1 MVKKISLGT
10 SPEKE
15 KNLIFR
21 IDIQFIYIKNL
32 SVGLADSEILEL
44 LTTISRELV
53 CLHETDGTYL
63 YVSPNAKS
71 IIGYDPIELLGKN
84 PYDFFHPDDRR
95 LIFERAHQPL
105 LQGAKNINPTF
116 RFLHKNGTYIWLQS
130 DNRLITHPNSGKQ
143 YLHTSSRDIS
153 EKIESDANLALSE
166 RKFKTLFKDSPIG
179 LVLSSKQGYIDDVN
193 ESFAKFLG
201 YETFE
206 LLGKHFSEISS
217 LGELEE
223 NLRYRDSV
231 QKGMIDHYSIEKQYL
246 HKQGHLVWAYITVTV
261 LRNDDGQPIYYLAQ
275 IIDIDERK
283 KTETLLLENNEHL
296 KATKNSLLI
305 QNKQLQS
312 YNQIISHHLRAPV
325 SNLRS
330 LVDLLKVTD
339 SQEERQELQN
349 HLEAVTESLETVLSE
364 LITTLKIQNLEN
376 YHPEWIPIKDLV
388 SKVCKLMEGE
398 LAQRKVQIESN
409 LTDQDRIFA
418 SKDYLETLLIQL
430 FSNSIQFADQKRE
443 LRINIESFR
452 VGTETSL
459 SFSDNGTGI
468 DLSRYGDQIFQMK
481 KTFHRHMS
489 GKGLGLFLM
498 KYMMESMGGRVDVTS
513 KPDEGATFLLHFP
526 NGGNKT

>member
-1 MVKKISLGT
+1 MIYLQ
-10 SPEKE
+10 
-15 KNLIFR
+15 NLP
-21 IDIQFIYIKNL
+21 
-32 SVGLADSEILEL
+32 VGLADSEILEL

-63 YVSPNAKS
+63 YVSPNAQS
-71 IIGYDPIELLGKN
+71 IIGYDPSELIGKN

-95 LIFERAHQPL
+95 LIFERSHQPL
-105 LQGAKNINPTF
+105 LRGADNINPTF
-116 RFLHKNGTYIWLQS
+116 RYLHKNGSYIWLQS
-130 DNRLITHPNSGKQ
+130 DNRLIVHPSTGKQ

-153 EKIESDANLALSE
+153 EKIVSDANLALSE

-179 LVLSSKQGYIDDVN
+179 LVLSSTQGYIDDVN

-206 LLGKHFSEISS
+206 LLGKHFSDISS
-217 LGELEE
+217 QGELEE

-261 LRNDDGQPIYYLAQ
+261 LRSDDGNPMYYLAQ

-283 KTETLLLENNEHL
+283 KTETLLLENNEDL

-330 LVDLLKVTD
+330 LVDLLKVTN
-339 SQEERQELQN
+339 SAEEKVDLQK
-349 HLEAVTESLETVLSE
+349 HLEEVTESLETVLSE

-376 YHPEWIPIKDLV
+376 YQPEWISIQEV
-388 SKVCKLMEGE
+388 FSKVVKLMEGE
-398 LAQRKVQIESN
+398 ITKKKVQIEPN
-409 LTDQDRIFA
+409 LSGNDRVFA
-418 SKDYLETLLIQL
+418 SKEYLETLLIQL
-430 FSNSIQFADQKRE
+430 FSNSLQFADPKRD
-443 LRINIESFR
+443 LRIVVESFT
-452 VGTETSL
+452 VGSETSI

-468 DLSRYGDQIFQMK
+468 DLSKYRDQIFQMK
-481 KTFHRHMS
+481 KTFHRHIS

-498 KYMMESMGGRVDVTS
+498 KYMMESLGGRVDVNS
-513 KPDEGATFLLHFP
+513 KPNEGATFLLHFP

>member
-1 MVKKISLGT
+1 MNKGVPL
-10 SPEKE
+10 P
-15 KNLIFR
+15 
-21 IDIQFIYIKNL
+21 
-32 SVGLADSEILEL
+32 DSEILQL
-44 LTTISRELV
+44 LTSISRELV
-53 CLHETDGTYL
+53 CLHETDGTYI
-63 YVSPNAKS
+63 YVSPNS
-71 IIGYDPIELLGKN
+71 DTVIGYQPEELLGKN

-95 LIFERAHQPL
+95 LIFERSHQPL
-105 LQGAKNINPTF
+105 LHGAENINPTF
-116 RFLHKNGTYIWLQS
+116 RFLHKNGSYIWLQS
-130 DNRLITHPNSGKQ
+130 DNRLTTHPTTGKQ

-166 RKFKTLFKDSPIG
+166 RKFKTLFRDSPIG

-193 ESFAKFLG
+193 EAFAKFLG

-231 QKGMIDHYSIEKQYL
+231 QKGMIDHYSIEKQYF
-246 HKQGHLVWAYITVTV
+246 HKAGHLVWAYITVTV
-261 LRNDDGQPIYYLAQ
+261 LRDEMGQPIYYLAQ

-283 KTETLLLENNEHL
+283 KTENLLLENNEHL

-339 SQEERQELQN
+339 AAEEKIELQN
-349 HLEAVTESLETVLSE
+349 HLDEVTEDLETILSE
-364 LITTLKIQNLEN
+364 LITTLKIQSLEH
-376 YHPEWIPIKDLV
+376 YHPEWISIKDTF
-388 SKVCKLMEGE
+388 SKVQKLMEGE
-398 LAQRKVQIESN
+398 LLEKKVQIDLNVTEKEKV
-409 LTDQDRIFA
+409 FV
-418 SKDYLETLLIQL
+418 SKDYLETVLLQL
-430 FSNSIQFADQKRE
+430 LSNSLQFADPSRV
-443 LRINIESFR
+443 LRIVIESFAI
-452 VGTETSL
+452 GTETII
-459 SFSDNGTGI
+459 SFSDNGSGI
-468 DLSRYGDQIFQMK
+468 DLSRYGDQIFQLK

-498 KYMMESMGGRVDVTS
+498 KYTMESLGGRIEVKS
-513 KPDEGATFLLHFP
+513 KPGEGATFLLYFP
-526 NGGNKT
+526 FGSTNL

>member
-1 MVKKISLGT
+1 M
-10 SPEKE
+10 
-15 KNLIFR
+15 
-21 IDIQFIYIKNL
+21 DIQFICIKNL
-32 SVGLADSEILEL
+32 CVGLADSEILEL

-71 IIGYDPIELLGKN
+71 IIGYDPTELFGKN

-105 LQGAKNINPTF
+105 LRGANNISPTF
-116 RFLHKNGTYIWLQS
+116 RFLHKNGNYIWLQS
-130 DNRLITHPNSGKQ
+130 DNRLITHPSTNQQ

-179 LVLSSKQGYIDDVN
+179 LVLSSKQGYIDEVN

-275 IIDIDERK
+275 ILDIDERK

-339 SQEERQELQN
+339 SLEERRELQD
-349 HLEAVTESLETVLSE
+349 HLEEVTENLETVLSE

-376 YHPEWIPIKDLV
+376 YHPEWIPLPEII

-398 LAQRKVQIESN
+398 LYKRKVQIESN
-409 LTDQDRIFA
+409 LSNEDRIFA

-430 FSNSIQFADQKRE
+430 FSNSLQFADPTRE
-443 LRINIESFR
+443 LRIVIESFT
-452 VGTETSL
+452 VGRETSL

-498 KYMMESMGGRVDVTS
+498 KYMMESMGGRVEVTS
-513 KPDEGATFLLHFP
+513 RPDEGATFLLHFP
-526 NGGNKT
+526 NAGNKT